1 MARRCQT
8 RIIYDKKDMTK
19 EMVLEKVVHRVF
31 TAGIW
36 IKGFDAVLE
45 IIGGF
50 IFLLASN
57 LTLNR
62 LVIALTEHELV
73 EDPHDRI
80 AIILRQAVL
89 HISSDTRI
97 FGSIYLIGHGLTK
110 LWLVT
115 GLLRGKRWAYPATI
129 CFLCLFIAYQLYHIS
144 DQYSL
149 GLLLLTFFD
158 TIFVFSIW
166 YKYKHLNH

>member
-1 MARRCQT
+1 
-8 RIIYDKKDMTK
+8 MTK

-115 GLLRGKRWAYPATI
+115 GLLRGKRGLTQPLSVFCASLLPTS
-129 CFLCLFIAYQLYHIS
+129 FITSAINIH
-144 DQYSL
+144 L
-149 GLLLLTFFD
+149 G
-158 TIFVFSIW
+158 
-166 YKYKHLNH
+166 YYY